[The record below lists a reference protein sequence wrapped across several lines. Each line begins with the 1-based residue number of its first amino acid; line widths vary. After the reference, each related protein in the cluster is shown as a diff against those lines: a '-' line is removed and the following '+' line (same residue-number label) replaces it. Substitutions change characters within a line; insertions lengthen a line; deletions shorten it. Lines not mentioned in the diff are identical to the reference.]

1 MRSEFKK
8 ALDKKRILRFSRAKE
23 LVGKELQAAHDDLAE
38 AEDRFR
44 NERYKYATVTAYY
57 SMFHTARALLYSEG
71 FREKSHY
78 WLVVALQALFVDKG
92 LLDESLAESFH
103 DAMVL
108 REDADYHGNFSKE
121 GAEMTLASARAFL
134 EKARLILT

>member
-8 ALDKKRILRFSRAKE
+8 ALGKKRIVRFSRSKE
-23 LVGKELQAAHDDLAE
+23 LVGDELKAAHDDLTE
-38 AEDRFR
+38 AEDRFC

-92 LLDESLAESFH
+92 LLDESHVESLH

-121 GAEMTLASARAFL
+121 GAEVTLESARAFL
-134 EKARLILT
+134 EKAEKILT